1 MGLAK
6 ALAVTLTGIEGQ
18 VVEVEADT
26 SSGLPIFTLT
36 GLGDKAVSEA
46 RDRVH
51 AAIVNSGA
59 TWPNSR
65 ITVALL
71 PADVRKVGSRFD
83 LAIALTV
90 LGSTGQIPAAALLG
104 AVWVGELGLDGRLRA
119 VRGILPAAV
128 AAQRAGI
135 TRIIVPRENAG
146 EAALVAGLDVRGIG
160 TLGEAVSWLRGDL
173 PAPPR
178 AVAADAAEGRSSL
191 DLTDVLGQGAAR
203 RALEVAAAGGHHIAF
218 EGSPGAGKTMLAE
231 RLPGLLPSLDD
242 AAALEVTAIQ
252 SVAGTL
258 LAGASFTRTPPFQ
271 APHHTASVA
280 ALVGGGSGLARP
292 GAISLAHHGILFLDE
307 APEFSPMAVDA
318 LRQPLESGRVVL
330 HRSGGAVTYPARFQL
345 VLASNPCPCAA
356 PLARDCVCSPQAR
369 RRYQHRLS
377 GPLVDRIDLR
387 VTVHPVTRAHLLGDR
402 GTAQLPESSPV
413 VAGRV
418 AAARKAAEER
428 WSGAGCRVNADVP
441 GPVLRQA
448 QWRPPRAA
456 LALTEMALERG
467 LLSARGFDRVLRMAW
482 TVADLAGRTTPGAE
496 DIAEALSYR
505 TGATQGWAA

>member
-90 LGSTGQIPAAALLG
+90 LGSTGQIPAPALLG
-104 AVWVGELGLDGRLRA
+104 AVWLGELGLDGRLRA

-128 AAQRAGI
+128 AALRAGI

-173 PAPPR
+173 PAPDR
-178 AVAADAAEGRSSL
+178 AVAADAAECRSSL
-191 DLTDVLGQGAAR
+191 DLADVLGQGAAR

-258 LAGASFTRTPPFQ
+258 LAGGVVHSHAAFPGT
-271 APHHTASVA
+271 APY
-280 ALVGGGSGLARP
+280 GECGC
-292 GAISLAHHGILFLDE
+292 
-307 APEFSPMAVDA
+307 
-318 LRQPLESGRVVL
+318 SGRRWV
-330 HRSGGAVTYPARFQL
+330 
-345 VLASNPCPCAA
+345 
-356 PLARDCVCSPQAR
+356 
-369 RRYQHRLS
+369 
-377 GPLVDRIDLR
+377 
-387 VTVHPVTRAHLLGDR
+387 RA
-402 GTAQLPESSPV
+402 
-413 VAGRV
+413 
-418 AAARKAAEER
+418 
-428 WSGAGCRVNADVP
+428 
-441 GPVLRQA
+441 
-448 QWRPPRAA
+448 RPPR
-456 LALTEMALERG
+456 RHF
-467 LLSARGFDRVLRMAW
+467 LSPQWDSL
-482 TVADLAGRTTPGAE
+482 P
-496 DIAEALSYR
+496 
-505 TGATQGWAA
+505 